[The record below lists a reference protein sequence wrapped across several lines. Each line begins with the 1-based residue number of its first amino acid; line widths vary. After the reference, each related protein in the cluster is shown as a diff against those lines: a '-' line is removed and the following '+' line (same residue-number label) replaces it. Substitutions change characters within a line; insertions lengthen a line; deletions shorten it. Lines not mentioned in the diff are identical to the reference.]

1 MKILVLNTGS
11 SSVKF
16 QLIETSPEQMET
28 STDRVL
34 GRGAVERI
42 GAGEAELTYEAP
54 GRFSRRDFR
63 PVGGHAEAVGW
74 AIECMM
80 EPPVGMS
87 TPNLIDGVGH
97 RVVHGGER
105 FPHPARITPEVAR
118 EIEKLG
124 ELAPLHNPHNLKGYY
139 AALADLPGVPQ
150 VAVFDTSFHQT
161 LPRHAYLYALPHE
174 LCARH
179 KLRRYGFHG
188 TSHHYVALR
197 YARIHHAPPDRFK
210 LITCHLGNGCS
221 MCAIDRG
228 RSIDTSMGFTPLEGL
243 IMGTRAGDV
252 DAAAVLH
259 LMAHEGL
266 DVEAAGHML
275 NYQSGLAG
283 LSGLSND
290 IRTVIEHAERGHD
303 RARLAIDAFCYRI
316 KKYIGS
322 YWAVLDG
329 ADALIFTGGI
339 GENRP
344 SIRTQACAAL
354 DSLGI
359 VLDPHRNRAAAGVE
373 MEISPEG
380 AKTGVWVIP
389 THEELLIARETM
401 LCLLDEP
408 QG

>member
-1 MKILVLNTGS
+1 MT
-11 SSVKF
+11 
-16 QLIETSPEQMET
+16 
-28 STDRVL
+28 
-34 GRGAVERI
+34 
-42 GAGEAELTYEAP
+42 AGGE
-54 GRFSRRDFR
+54 
-63 PVGGHAEAVGW
+63 
-74 AIECMM
+74 
-80 EPPVGMS
+80 
-87 TPNLIDGVGH
+87 IDGIGH

-105 FPHPARITPEVAR
+105 FPRPARITPEVAR
-118 EIEKLG
+118 EIEELS

-139 AALADLPGVPQ
+139 AALAALPGVPQ
-150 VAVFDTSFHQT
+150 VAVFDTAFHQT

-174 LCARH
+174 MCARH

-188 TSHHYVALR
+188 TSHHYVSLR
-197 YARIHHAPPDRFK
+197 YARIHHAAPEAFK

-221 MCAIDRG
+221 MCAVDGG

-259 LMAHEGL
+259 LMAREGL
-266 DVEAAGHML
+266 DVAAAGELL
-275 NYQSGLAG
+275 NFRSGLAG

-316 KKYIGS
+316 KKYIGA
-322 YWAVLDG
+322 YWAALNG
-329 ADALIFTGGI
+329 ADALIFTGVI

-344 SIRTQACAAL
+344 PIRAQACAGL

-359 VLDPHRNRAAAGVE
+359 VLDEHRNQAAAGVE
-373 MEISPEG
+373 MEISREG
-380 AKTGVWVIP
+380 AWPQVWVIP

-408 QG
+408 L

>member
-1 MKILVLNTGS
+1 MRILVLNSGS

-16 QLIETSPEQMET
+16 QLIETSPEQMEV

-34 GRGAVERI
+34 GRGAVDRI
-42 GAGEAELTYEAP
+42 GAEEAVLTYEAP
-54 GRFSRRDFR
+54 GRFSRREIR
-63 PVGGHAEAVGW
+63 AVGGHAEAVEW
-74 AIECMM
+74 AIGCMM
-80 EPPVGMS
+80 EPPVGM
-87 TPNLIDGVGH
+87 TEAGEIDGVGH

-118 EIEKLG
+118 EIEALR

-139 AALADLPGVPQ
+139 AVLAALPQTPQ

-174 LCARH
+174 MCVRH

-197 YARIHHAPPDRFK
+197 YARIQHAAPEGFK

-221 MCAIDRG
+221 MCAIDGG

-259 LMAHEGL
+259 LMAREGL
-266 DVEAAGHML
+266 DVAAANELL
-275 NYQSGLAG
+275 NFRSGLAG

-316 KKYIGS
+316 KKYIGA
-322 YWAVLDG
+322 YWAALNG

-344 SIRTQACAAL
+344 PIRAQACAGL

-359 VLDPHRNRAAAGVE
+359 VLDEHRNQAAAGVE
-373 MEISPEG
+373 MEISREG
-380 AKTGVWVIP
+380 AQPQVWVIP

-408 QG
+408 L